1 MPQARPHQGDG
12 TRREGRAIDAIDLL
26 VDLLDAA
33 ERSTQLG
40 DERRIGFAQFGRE
53 PIAPVPDLFEVGFPR
68 AGVVKRG
75 SMPPSLALRALA
87 QAFARGEIWLHV
99 LDALAAD
106 DIDTDC
112 NGVITM
118 AESDR
123 HHDHDTPPAA

>member
-1 MPQARPHQGDG
+1 MSITADVILNILC
-12 TRREGRAIDAIDLL
+12 GRQ
-26 VDLLDAA
+26 
-33 ERSTQLG
+33 STSLPTAYIPLG
-40 DERRIGFAQFGRE
+40 RDRVAQ
-53 PIAPVPDLFEVGFPR
+53 VPDLFEVGFPR

-75 SMPPSLALRALA
+75 SMPPSLALQALA

-118 AESDR
+118 ADR
-123 HHDHDTPPAA
+123 PSP